1 MLSTWAIELNL
12 HIVVGVIEC
21 DGGTLYC
28 TGLLFDPHTG
38 LVLRH
43 RKLIPTG
50 SERLIWVRGDGFT
63 MRVADTEVGCIGS
76 AICWENHM
84 PLYRQHLY
92 DQGVQLCCPPT
103 VDTRENLARQHA
115 PDRLRRPLFRS

>member
-1 MLSTWAIELNL
+1 M
-12 HIVVGVIEC
+12 GVIEC
-21 DGGTLYC
+21 DGETLYC

-43 RKLIPTG
+43 RKLVPTG

-76 AICWENHM
+76 AICWENYM

-92 DQGVQLCCPPT
+92 DQGVQLCCAPT
-103 VDTRENLARQHA
+103 VDTREIWRASMRQIA
-115 PDRLRRPLFRS
+115 YEGRCFVQRLSPTIGRKT